1 MYQNKYVC
9 FDRIMWLIMMKMRL
23 KMKSRSHRYDL
34 NSPQPRHENKF
45 TKYKI
50 YHSTMV
56 FVCIK
61 KHLSKIL
68 TSLHEKVKQQWGWD
82 EKNSCL

>member
-1 MYQNKYVC
+1 
-9 FDRIMWLIMMKMRL
+9 
-23 KMKSRSHRYDL
+23 MKSRSHRYDL
-34 NSPQPRHENKF
+34 NRPQPRHENKF

-68 TSLHEKVKQQWGWD
+68 TSLHEKVKQQ
-82 EKNSCL
+82 